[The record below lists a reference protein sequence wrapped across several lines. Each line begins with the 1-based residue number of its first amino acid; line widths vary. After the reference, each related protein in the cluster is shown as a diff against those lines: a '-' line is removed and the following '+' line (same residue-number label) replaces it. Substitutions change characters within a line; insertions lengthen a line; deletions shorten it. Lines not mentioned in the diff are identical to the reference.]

1 MCYHVTFSFH
11 PFTLYVVLFN
21 HSPDDGASKDFS
33 SIRIQCYVSESS
45 HNQRFVTPGSLFR
58 FPPFR
63 MLSKPTTPPQLQP
76 PSGVNT
82 HNQHYIHIDRPP
94 LNFNVS
100 ILPPGFTSSHPCG
113 IADPPTTCSGNR
125 PPVPPRHPVSSSY
138 NSSPVIP
145 PDGGELPAPPQQ
157 GGSKEGRVSK
167 LARKVQEK
175 VLLSLGFCTSQARRT
190 SPRWV
195 GLTGYA

>member
-1 MCYHVTFSFH
+1 M
-11 PFTLYVVLFN
+11 
-21 HSPDDGASKDFS
+21 
-33 SIRIQCYVSESS
+33 SESS
-45 HNQRFVTPGSLFR
+45 HNQRFVTPGPLFR

-100 ILPPGFTSSHPCG
+100 ILPPGFTSNHPCG
-113 IADPPTTCSGNR
+113 IADPPTTYSGNR
-125 PPVPPRHPVSSSY
+125 PPVPPRHLVSSSY

-145 PDGGELPAPPQQ
+145 LDGGELLAPPQQ
-157 GGSKEGRVSK
+157 GGSKEARVSK
-167 LARKVQEK
+167 LMRKLWEK
-175 VLLSLGFCTSQARRT
+175 VKTTIGLWRFTSQTHFAAL
-190 SPRWV
+190 V
-195 GLTGYA
+195 GSTGYAQ